1 MQAQGQKVINFTTG
15 GVIGKL
21 ILFSVPIIISELLQN
36 LYNSVDSIVVGRFVS
51 DAALAAVSVCTPIVQ
66 LMVGFFNGMSIGNT
80 VVTAKAFGSGDE
92 EATAR
97 AVRYAFSFS
106 VVLGIVVSVLGILL
120 APVFLDLTG
129 CNEEIYG
136 EAITYLRIY
145 LAGLMFTVIYDA
157 GTGILRAIG
166 DSRTPLYILAFTSVL
181 NIGLDVLFVA
191 VFHWGTAGVGI
202 ATILAQGLSMLLVAA
217 VLKSRIKSPCIA
229 MKETWK
235 YGRKTVISSVS
246 IGFSAGLQNALI
258 SFSNIFV
265 WSYINRFPTSVAAGI
280 GAANKVDR
288 FVVLPC
294 KSLAMTTTTFVSQ
307 NLGARNYERARKG
320 FLYGFGLC
328 AAVTLPLTAL
338 VYVFASEA
346 VGLFSQDAAVIAA
359 GAGMTRY
366 LSRLYILL
374 LVRDVLL
381 GYLRG
386 YGRSRMPMILSLIGM
401 VGIRQV
407 FLAVAT
413 ARSSSLDIIYASFPI
428 GWGAAMV
435 LLLIYAGI
443 VVKKMWRDAEAE
455 GDAPPGEAQGA

>member
-1 MQAQGQKVINFTTG
+1 
-15 GVIGKL
+15 
-21 ILFSVPIIISELLQN
+21 
-36 LYNSVDSIVVGRFVS
+36 
-51 DAALAAVSVCTPIVQ
+51 
-66 LMVGFFNGMSIGNT
+66 
-80 VVTAKAFGSGDE
+80 
-92 EATAR
+92 
-97 AVRYAFSFS
+97 
-106 VVLGIVVSVLGILL
+106 
-120 APVFLDLTG
+120 
-129 CNEEIYG
+129 
-136 EAITYLRIY
+136 
-145 LAGLMFTVIYDA
+145 
-157 GTGILRAIG
+157 
-166 DSRTPLYILAFTSVL
+166 
-181 NIGLDVLFVA
+181 
-191 VFHWGTAGVGI
+191 
-202 ATILAQGLSMLLVAA
+202 
-217 VLKSRIKSPCIA
+217 
-229 MKETWK
+229 
-235 YGRKTVISSVS
+235 
-246 IGFSAGLQNALI
+246 
-258 SFSNIFV
+258 
-265 WSYINRFPTSVAAGI
+265 
-280 GAANKVDR
+280 
-288 FVVLPC
+288 
-294 KSLAMTTTTFVSQ
+294 MTTTTFVSQ
-307 NLGARNYERARKG
+307 NLGAQNYERARKG

-338 VYVFASEA
+338 VYVFAPEA

-401 VGIRQV
+401 VGIRQI

>member
-1 MQAQGQKVINFTTG
+1 MQTQGQKVINFTTG

-106 VVLGIVVSVLGILL
+106 VALGVVVSVLGILL

-145 LAGLMFTVIYDA
+145 LAVLMFTVIYNA
-157 GTGILRAIG
+157 GTGILHAIG

-235 YGRKTVISSVS
+235 YGRKTVLSSVS

-265 WSYINRFPTSVAAGI
+265 WSYINRFPTGVAAGI

-320 FLYGFGLC
+320 FWYGFGLC

-338 VYVFASEA
+338 VYAFAPEA

-374 LVRDVLL
+374 VIRDVLL

-401 VGIRQV
+401 VGIRQI

-428 GWGAAMV
+428 GWGAAML

-455 GDAPPGEAQGA
+455 GDAPPGEAQAV

>member
-1 MQAQGQKVINFTTG
+1 MQTQGQKVINFTTG

-106 VVLGIVVSVLGILL
+106 VALGIVVSVLGILL

-145 LAGLMFTVIYDA
+145 LAGLMFTVIYNA

-229 MKETWK
+229 MQETWK
-235 YGRKTVISSVS
+235 YGRKTVLSSVS

-338 VYVFASEA
+338 VYVFAPEA

-401 VGIRQV
+401 VGIRQI